1 MANQTISGKTNYNTD
16 PNHIYY
22 NLQAYNNDTVGSSQ
36 AVPVRFTETRTSTIL
51 ANPSEYFLSIIRF
64 HLDTPNLPLFLPT
77 PETSLVYNPTQDP
90 NLLVYQLAIYQAN
103 STLAPW
109 IIPIKFSPQFNNTIP
124 PPAVLD
130 VNALSNP
137 YYFVYQFQ
145 DFLDMINAT
154 LQTWYISAVADP
166 TNYPNVDTAQCPVFV
181 AEPGNLFSIYFPAT
195 VRSNT
200 YSATGEKTN
209 NNPIGSNVIWDT
221 NPQITS
227 NKFMM
232 AMNAPLHT
240 LFSSLRFNYI
250 DSLKNLPNITTT
262 AKNLITS
269 EKSLHGWYLIA
280 NRPPMNNLPIT
291 TLPHYLEETN
301 QLGNGYTRIVLA
313 SDLPFIGNFY
323 PVASTGPPV
332 YHAVSSFEVV
342 SSPYSSA
349 PLWNP
354 CKQLLFTTAL
364 MPVNNELVGLPVVQN
379 SDPRLNTDVQNNNFS
394 PIITDLEVPLTRG
407 DETKC
412 NVSYSP
418 SGEYRLID
426 LQSNQPINS
435 IEISVYWKD
444 QYGTLHPFTLE
455 PGCFS
460 SLKLLFRK
468 KVFNLIYLPEYTKPV
483 N

>member
-1 MANQTISGKTNYNTD
+1 
-16 PNHIYY
+16 
-22 NLQAYNNDTVGSSQ
+22 
-36 AVPVRFTETRTSTIL
+36 L

-77 PETSLVYNPTQDP
+77 PETALVFNPLQDP

-103 STLAPW
+103 SNLAPW
-109 IIPIKFSPQFNNTIP
+109 IIPIKFSPQFNTLP
-124 PPAVLD
+124 PPATLD
-130 VNALSNP
+130 INALSNP
-137 YYFVYQFQ
+137 YYYVYQFQ

-154 LQTWYISAVADP
+154 LQTWYINAQADP
-166 TNYPNVDTAQCPVFV
+166 INYPNVFTYQCPVFV

-200 YSATGEKTN
+200 YSASGEKTN
-209 NNPIGSNVIWDT
+209 NNPGGSNVIWDT
-221 NPQITS
+221 NPQLVS

-250 DSLKNLPNITTT
+250 DSLKNLPNITAP
-262 AKNLITS
+262 AKALITS

-280 NRPPMNNLPIT
+280 NRPPMNNLPVSA
-291 TLPHYLEETN
+291 LPHYLEETN
-301 QLGNGYTRIVLA
+301 QLGNGYTRIVKA

-323 PVASTGPPV
+323 PPADPGPPV
-332 YHAVSSFEVV
+332 FHAISSFEVV

-354 CKQLLFTTAL
+354 VKQLLFTTAL

-379 SDPRLNTDVQNNNFS
+379 SDPRLNTDIQNNNFS
-394 PIITDLEVPLTRG
+394 PIITDLEVPLISG

-412 NVSYSP
+412 NISYSP

-444 QYGTLHPFTLE
+444 QYGTLHPFSLE

-460 SLKLLFRK
+460 SLKILFRK
-468 KVFNLIYLPEYTKPV
+468 KVFNLIYLPEYSKPV

>member
-1 MANQTISGKTNYNTD
+1 MANQTIAGKTNFNTD

-36 AVPVRFTETRTSTIL
+36 PVPVRFTETRTSTIL
-51 ANPSEYFLSIIRF
+51 ANPSEYFLSIIIF

-77 PETSLVYNPTQDP
+77 PETSLTYNPTQDI
-90 NLLVYQLAIYQAN
+90 NQLVYQIAIYQKN
-103 STLAPW
+103 SVVAPW
-109 IIPIKFSPQFNNTIP
+109 IIPIKFTAQLDQTVP

-130 VNALSNP
+130 INALSNP

-145 DFLDMINAT
+145 NFIDMINAT
-154 LQTWYISAVADP
+154 LQAWYINAVLDP
-166 TNYPNVDTAQCPVFV
+166 TTYPNVQLYQCPFFSM
-181 AEPGNLFSIYFPAT
+181 ESGNLFSIYFPAT
-195 VRSNT
+195 TQPNT
-200 YSATGEKTN
+200 YAAAGYKSAAGA
-209 NNPIGSNVIWDT
+209 GDRIWDS
-221 NPQITS
+221 NPSVAGPST
-227 NKFMM
+227 FMM
-232 AMNAPLHT
+232 AFNAPLHT
-240 LFSSLRFNYI
+240 LFSSLRYQYI
-250 DSLKNLPNITTT
+250 DSLKNLPGMTP
-262 AKNLITS
+262 AARSGITS
-269 EKSLHGWYLIA
+269 EKSLHGWYLLS
-280 NRPPMNNLPIT
+280 NRPAMNLTVSALPVF
-291 TLPHYLEETN
+291 LEETN
-301 QLGNGYTRIVLA
+301 QLGVNQTLIVPA
-313 SDLPFIGNFY
+313 TSVPFYGNFY
-323 PVASTGPPV
+323 SVASQI
-332 YHAVSSFEVV
+332 ASFEVFQ
-342 SSPYSSA
+342 SPYSSA

-354 CKQLLFTTAL
+354 CKQLIFTTSL

-379 SDPRLNTDVQNNNFS
+379 SDPRLNTDIQNNNFS
-394 PIITDLEVPLTRG
+394 PIITDLEVPLVSG

-455 PGCFS
+455 SGCFS

-468 KVFNLIYLPEYTKPV
+468 KVFNLIYLPEYSKPV

>member
-1 MANQTISGKTNYNTD
+1 MANQTIAGKTNYNTD

-77 PETSLVYNPTQDP
+77 PETSLVYNPAPQNK
-90 NLLVYQLAIYQAN
+90 NLLVYQMAVYNIGTN
-103 STLAPW
+103 TVN
-109 IIPIKFSPQFNNTIP
+109 IIPIIFSPQLNNTVTP
-124 PPAVLD
+124 PPVLD
-130 VNALSNP
+130 INALSNP

-145 DFLDMINAT
+145 DFIDMMNKSI
-154 LQTWYISAVADP
+154 Q
-166 TNYPNVDTAQCPVFV
+166 NYWAANL
-181 AEPGNLFSIYFPAT
+181 GNLISMDHCPYFGMEAGNKFCIYFP
-195 VRSNT
+195 SNVNANT
-200 YSATGEKTN
+200 
-209 NNPIGSNVIWDT
+209 GSNPPVKGTGSNIWNSAGT
-221 NPQITS
+221 TAGQ
-227 NKFMM
+227 FEL
-232 AMNAPLHT
+232 AFNAPLHT
-240 LFSSLRFNYI
+240 LFSSLRYEYI
-250 DSLKNLPNITTT
+250 DSLKNLPGITPLAQAT
-262 AKNLITS
+262 LTS
-269 EKSLHGWYLIA
+269 EKSLHGWYLVS
-280 NRPPMNNLPIT
+280 NRRPHNAGTYVTPPNLESTNQMGLNQLEILPIADV
-291 TLPHYLEETN
+291 PFA
-301 QLGNGYTRIVLA
+301 GNMY
-313 SDLPFIGNFY
+313 S
-323 PVASTGPPV
+323 VAIR
-332 YHAVSSFEVV
+332 SFEVV
-342 SSPYSSA
+342 KSPYSSA

-354 CKQLLFTTAL
+354 CKQLIFTTAL

-379 SDPRLNTDVQNNNFS
+379 SDPRLNSDVQNNNFS
-394 PIITDLEVPLTRG
+394 PIITDLEVPLVSG